1 MFDGP
6 HSSTNFV
13 RGLSIG
19 YALLGM
25 VCFGDV
31 TDRFG
36 DVGETFR
43 TLFAVVNGDIIY
55 DTFNAIEFAGL
66 GGQLYL
72 YVYILIFTYG
82 KYFAFFCRRQFLSQV
97 WKSFLLNGG
106 HVCHL

>member
-1 MFDGP
+1 MFDG
-6 HSSTNFV
+6 HRSSNNFI
-13 RGLSIG
+13 RCSSIG

-82 KYFAFFCRRQFLSQV
+82 KYASVVVNFLS
-97 WKSFLLNGG
+97 KYGNPFSLRRTCLL
-106 HVCHL
+106 